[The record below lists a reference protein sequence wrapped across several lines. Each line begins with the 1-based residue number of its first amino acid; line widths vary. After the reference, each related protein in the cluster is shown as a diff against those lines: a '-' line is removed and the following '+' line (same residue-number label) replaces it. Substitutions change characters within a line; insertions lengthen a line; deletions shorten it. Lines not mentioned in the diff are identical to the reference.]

1 MKEFIISLLKPFAQL
16 CYKFATAVSVQTAL
30 IIYILVLVALAVWV
44 LSLKKEKPSK
54 ADHGKILFLHDLR
67 FWAILILS
75 LQVVI
80 YIIFR

>member
-30 IIYILVLVALAVWV
+30 VIYILVLVALTVWV
-44 LSLKKEKPSK
+44 LSLKKEKPGK

-67 FWAILILS
+67 FWAVLILS
-75 LQVVI
+75 LQAVI

>member
-1 MKEFIISLLKPFAQL
+1 MKEIIISLLKPFAQL

-30 IIYILVLVALAVWV
+30 VIYILVLVALAVWV
-44 LSLKKEKPSK
+44 LSLKKEKSGR

-75 LQVVI
+75 LQAVI